1 MKTRQANKILKAYR
15 GGKTNTIP
23 LYWHRR
29 VFRDLFG
36 DRHDHRVRK
45 AIRILHY
52 EHYLEE

>member
-1 MKTRQANKILKAYR
+1 MKTRQARKILKAYR

-36 DRHDHRVRK
+36 DCHDHRVRK
-45 AIRILHY
+45 AMKVTHY
-52 EHYLEE
+52 EYQVRE